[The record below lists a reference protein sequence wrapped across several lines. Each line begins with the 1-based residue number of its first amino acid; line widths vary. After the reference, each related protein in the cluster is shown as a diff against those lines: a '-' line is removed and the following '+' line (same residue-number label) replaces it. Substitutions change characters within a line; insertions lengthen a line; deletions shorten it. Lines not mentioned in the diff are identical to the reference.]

1 MVFGGWKLCAGCS
14 ERGSLFCFNITR
26 MAATTGID
34 QYIAA
39 FPATT
44 QALLQQVRETI
55 QKAAPGAQECINYG
69 IPTFKLN
76 GNLVHFA
83 GYKNHIGFYPGAGGI
98 AAFAKDIS
106 GYKSAK
112 GSVQFPIDKKMPLAL
127 ITRIVKFR
135 VKQNLA
141 KT

>member
-1 MVFGGWKLCAGCS
+1 
-14 ERGSLFCFNITR
+14 
-26 MAATTGID
+26 MAAPTTID

-39 FPATT
+39 FPEST

-55 QKAAPGAQECINYG
+55 RKAAPDAEECISYG

-83 GYKNHIGFYPGAGGI
+83 GYKNHIGFYPGADGI

-106 GYKSAK
+106 AYKSAK
-112 GSVQFPIDKKMPLAL
+112 GSVQFPIDKKIPLAL
-127 ITRIVKFR
+127 IARIVRYR
-135 VKQNLA
+135 VKQNIT
-141 KT
+141 KQQKKK